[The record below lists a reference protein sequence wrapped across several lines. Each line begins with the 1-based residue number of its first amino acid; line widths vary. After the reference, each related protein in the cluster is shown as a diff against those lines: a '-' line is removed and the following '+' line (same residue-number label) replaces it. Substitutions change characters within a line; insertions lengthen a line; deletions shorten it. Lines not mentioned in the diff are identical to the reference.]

1 MPPNMN
7 VQLQLM
13 EMLPSKKNL
22 VYKKQLLIPVRK
34 SVETQI
40 TTRGNVDTATSN
52 NPTPLDTSTP
62 SVDGVKMM
70 GSPRLDL
77 MKIRGDHIKP
87 QPKGSSPNKQ
97 ILITKRRGE
106 NQQWNDI
113 ANEKKLS
120 GWESVYGGEAKKELQ
135 ISK

>member
-40 TTRGNVDTATSN
+40 TTRGNTDAAISN
-52 NPTPLDTSTP
+52 NPSPLDTSTP

-113 ANEKKLS
+113 SNEKKLS

>member
-1 MPPNMN
+1 
-7 VQLQLM
+7 M

-40 TTRGNVDTATSN
+40 TTRANADAATSN

-87 QPKGSSPNKQ
+87 
-97 ILITKRRGE
+97 
-106 NQQWNDI
+106 
-113 ANEKKLS
+113 
-120 GWESVYGGEAKKELQ
+120 
-135 ISK
+135 